1 MANNR
6 EWMYAGWKRGCA
18 PTDEWVE
25 QTKGFLDHAFSLP
38 NIVVSGK
45 IKCPCSLCRNYVS
58 HKWQMIEMHLCRE
71 GFKENYMNWT
81 EHGECIGQDQATT
94 LEGNEDFDEPDR
106 MDDKL
111 ADIAGDYQ
119 LSEEEPTASAQAY
132 YKMVASADE
141 KVHDQTTHT
150 CLSTIAR
157 LLAIKSQYNMPSAC
171 YDDVMQL
178 IHELLPAGSKLDDNF
193 YRSKKTLAGLGMPYE
208 KIDVCYNNCMLYY
221 KDNAKKVRC
230 DFCKTSRYEND
241 NSKVP
246 RKVLRL

>member
-1 MANNR
+1 MSLSSILNRKILNHSMANNR

-157 LLAIKSQYNMPSAC
+157 LLAIKS
-171 YDDVMQL
+171 
-178 IHELLPAGSKLDDNF
+178 
-193 YRSKKTLAGLGMPYE
+193 
-208 KIDVCYNNCMLYY
+208 
-221 KDNAKKVRC
+221 
-230 DFCKTSRYEND
+230 
-241 NSKVP
+241 
-246 RKVLRL
+246 

>member
-1 MANNR
+1 
-6 EWMYAGWKRGCA
+6 
-18 PTDEWVE
+18 
-25 QTKGFLDHAFSLP
+25 
-38 NIVVSGK
+38 
-45 IKCPCSLCRNYVS
+45 
-58 HKWQMIEMHLCRE
+58 
-71 GFKENYMNWT
+71 
-81 EHGECIGQDQATT
+81 
-94 LEGNEDFDEPDR
+94 
-106 MDDKL
+106 
-111 ADIAGDYQ
+111 
-119 LSEEEPTASAQAY
+119 
-132 YKMVASADE
+132 
-141 KVHDQTTHT
+141 
-150 CLSTIAR
+150 
-157 LLAIKSQYNMPSAC
+157 MPSAC